1 MAFAGQ
7 DVVEVVVV
15 NRLHVEIGDLVPVA
29 FWLGGTIYT
38 KVVAVS
44 LWHLKMLIER
54 RMLLNLYAILFQLEW

>member
-29 FWLGGTIYT
+29 FWLGGAFFT

-44 LWHLKMLIER
+44 LR
-54 RMLLNLYAILFQLEW
+54 LFQ